1 MEGRTQVTECWD
13 SASLPH
19 AGILLKT
26 ETIILVKPNLKPKMD
41 FDQFLCEQPQAVEKV
56 CNCQDEIIG
65 TIAIMNMLFFITL
78 TTWWCARQFISR
90 CCTNESPE
98 KAIQDLKQR
107 NKTLE
112 RIIFTAMESKILQA
126 MNQADQEDLHE
137 D

>member
-1 MEGRTQVTECWD
+1 MEGRIQAPECWD

-26 ETIILVKPNLKPKMD
+26 ETVILVKPNFKPKMD
-41 FDQFLCEQPQAVEKV
+41 FDQFLCDQPPPAK
-56 CNCQDEIIG
+56 CDCKDEIIG

-78 TTWWCARQFISR
+78 TAWWCARQCIDR
-90 CCTNESPE
+90 CCKSESSE
-98 KAIQDLKQR
+98 NTIQDLKQR